1 MENKYCVILAG
12 GAGAR
17 LWPESRQ
24 LRPKQFIDFLGTGKS
39 LLQTTYER
47 YSHFIPQQNI
57 LVVTNHLYDQIVR
70 EQLPQLPTA
79 NLLLEPMRRNTM
91 PSVVWATLII
101 MQRNVNA
108 SIVVTPVDHLINNET
123 AYEEDIRA
131 GLDYVSTHNRVLS
144 VGVIPSRPETSY
156 GYIQMGKHMKG
167 EIYTVKS
174 FTEKPD
180 TSFAHLFVENGEFLW
195 NTGLF
200 LWKAHSF
207 ITRLRRGETTDQLLA
222 QAVAV
227 SEQHGD
233 LSPLVSQ
240 LFSMSPSISLEKGIL
255 ERVTQVDVLRAH
267 FRWADLGTWSALYDA
282 LPKDTEQ
289 NAIMTRDAQLY
300 DCEGC
305 LVRVPHGKV
314 VVLEGLKDY
323 MVVDEGNMLVI
334 CPRNDQ
340 KSIRRF
346 MNDVQVNKGEDY
358 I

>member
-1 MENKYCVILAG
+1 MENKYCIILAG

-47 YSHFIPQQNI
+47 YSRFVPQQNI
-57 LVVTNHLYDQIVR
+57 LVVTNHLYNQIVQ
-70 EQLPQLPTA
+70 EQLPQLSRE

-91 PSVVWATLII
+91 PSVAWATLVI
-101 MQRNVNA
+101 MQRDANA
-108 SIVVTPVDHLINNET
+108 SIVVTPVDHLINDET
-123 AYEEDIRA
+123 VYEADICA
-131 GLDYVSTHNRVLS
+131 GLDYVSTHDSVLS
-144 VGVIPSRPETSY
+144 VGVVPSRPETAY
-156 GYIQMGKHMKG
+156 GYIQMGKHLEG

-180 TSFAHLFVENGEFLW
+180 TAFAHLFVENGEFLW
-195 NTGLF
+195 NTGLY
-200 LWKAHSF
+200 LWNAHSF
-207 ITRLRRGETTDQLLA
+207 IERLRRAEMTDQMMA
-222 QAVAV
+222 QAVEV
-227 SEQHGD
+227 SEQSGD
-233 LSPLVSQ
+233 KSRLVSQ
-240 LFSMSPSISLEKGIL
+240 LFSMSPSMSLEKGLL
-255 ERVTQVDVLRAH
+255 ERVTDVDVLRGH

-282 LPKDTEQ
+282 LPKDESQ
-289 NAIMTRDAQLY
+289 NAVMATDSQLY
-300 DCEGC
+300 DCGGC
-305 LVRVPHGKV
+305 LVRVPQGKV

-346 MNDVQVNKGEDY
+346 MNDVQMNKGEDY
-358 I
+358 V